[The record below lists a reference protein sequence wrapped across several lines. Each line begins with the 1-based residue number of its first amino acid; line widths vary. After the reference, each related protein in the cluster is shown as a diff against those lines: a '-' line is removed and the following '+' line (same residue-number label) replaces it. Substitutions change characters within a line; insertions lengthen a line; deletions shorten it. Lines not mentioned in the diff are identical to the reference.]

1 MLTISA
7 IEAIA
12 TVMVLT
18 ALVITCAVLSSAR
31 PPRGPHH
38 HGRR

>member
-1 MLTISA
+1 MLTTSVL
-7 IEAIA
+7 ELIA
-12 TVMVLT
+12 TGMVLT

-38 HGRR
+38 S